1 MGVSVSALCRKL
13 SMSRQNFYARR
24 QARQSREVDADLVL
38 QWVRQERRAQ
48 PRLGARKLHYLLR
61 GRLAQA
67 GVRLGRDRFLAL
79 LREAELLVEP
89 LPREYVRTTC
99 SAHDWPVFPNL
110 VKAVEVSAPHQVW
123 VVDLTYV
130 RTEEGFVFLSLVT
143 DKGSRKIVGHHCGES
158 LAASGCVQA
167 LEMAL
172 SALPEGARP
181 IHHSDRGTQYC
192 SHEYTQRLSQRGLPI
207 SMTEKNHCAE
217 NALAERMNGILKG
230 EYGLGGRLKSKAH
243 ARQAVEQSVRLYNE
257 RRPHTALDYKTP
269 EEVHSLAA

>member
-1 MGVSVSALCRKL
+1 VVGVCRKVR
-13 SMSRQNFYARR
+13 MSRQNFYTRR
-24 QARQSREVDADLVL
+24 RERKRREVEGELVTHL
-38 QWVRQERRAQ
+38 VRQERQIQ
-48 PRLGARKLHYLLR
+48 PRLGVRKLHYMLGGKLV
-61 GRLAQA
+61 AA
-67 GVRLGRDRFLAL
+67 GVKLGRDRFFDL
-79 LREAELLVEP
+79 LRGEDLLVER

-99 SAHDWPVFPNL
+99 SSHDLPVFPNL
-110 VKAVEVSAPHQVW
+110 TQGLEVKGAHEVLVADV
-123 VVDLTYV
+123 TYV

-172 SALPEGARP
+172 SALPQGAHP

-192 SHEYTQRLSQRGLPI
+192 SHQYVACLSQRGLPI

-230 EYGLGGRLKSKAH
+230 EYGLGGCLKSKAQ
-243 ARQAVEQSVRLYNE
+243 ARRAVEQSVRIYNE
-257 RRPHTALDYKTP
+257 RRPHTSLGYKTP
-269 EEVHSLAA
+269 QEAHSLVA